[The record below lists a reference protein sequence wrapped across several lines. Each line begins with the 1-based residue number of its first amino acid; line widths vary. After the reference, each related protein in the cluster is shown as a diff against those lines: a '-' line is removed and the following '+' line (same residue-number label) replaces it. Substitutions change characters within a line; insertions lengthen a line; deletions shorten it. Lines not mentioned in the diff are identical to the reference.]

1 MMGVLL
7 KATLIGAV
15 VLSSLALALAPSAS
29 ALPTSQHHVFL
40 PSAKENKTLSQVT
53 LPLYQGT
60 SNGSPVWYV
69 VTDAS
74 TPEAA
79 TYYGANFS
87 PKLAVAANPPAV
99 QLVTLV
105 SGAID
110 FPGTVDFRPNHENEP
125 GPYTSSP
132 TATEL

>member
-1 MMGVLL
+1 MGVPL
-7 KATLIGAV
+7 KAKFIGTV
-15 VLSSLALALAPSAS
+15 VLSSLALAPSAS

-60 SNGSPVWYV
+60 SKGSPVWYV

-79 TYYGANFS
+79 TYFGANS
-87 PKLAVAANPPAV
+87 PPNFAVSATASAV

-105 SGAID
+105 NGAID
-110 FPGTVDFRPNHENEP
+110 FP
-125 GPYTSSP
+125 
-132 TATEL
+132 